1 MERSSA
7 SVARVSRDVE
17 TLPRTYQHGPDSVP
31 HDGIPRGR
39 IERFTWD
46 ASSLY
51 PGTTRTVHVFVPAQY
66 DPAEPAALIVFQDGG
81 LYLDPGL
88 DMRAGSVFDN
98 LIAEGA
104 MPVTIG
110 VFVDPGQPGNRNAEY
125 DPADSRYGEF
135 LLHEILPAVRERF
148 GLAITDDPDQ
158 RAICGGS
165 SGGNCAFTVAWEHP
179 DAFRRVLAFVA
190 SFAQIPGGNPY
201 PSLIRSTPAKPLRVF
216 LQANRFDLNHD
227 EPELNWYSN
236 NLLVDAALA
245 ERGYDHRLVLGDGGH
260 SPNHGGVILPE
271 ALRWLWRP

>member
-1 MERSSA
+1 M
-7 SVARVSRDVE
+7 SRDVE
-17 TLPRTYQHGPDSVP
+17 TQPRTYQHGPDSVP

-46 ASSLY
+46 ASGIY
-51 PGTTRTVHVFVPAQY
+51 PGTTRTVQVFVPAQY
-66 DPAEPAALIVFQDGG
+66 DPAEPAALMVFQDGG

-88 DMRAGSVFDN
+88 DMRAGTVFDN

-227 EPELNWYSN
+227 EAELNWYSN

-260 SPNHGGVILPE
+260 SPNHGGVILPD